1 MADISKVAKHSA
13 ECKTMGISVLPPS
26 INDSEQYF
34 TPTSQ
39 GIRFALG
46 GIKGIGEGVV
56 QTIIETRRK
65 EGAFKGLSDFVQKI
79 DVKKI
84 GKKTI
89 ETLIEAGCFDDFSS
103 SRRALIA
110 QIGDLFDAS
119 VRIQREKTK
128 GYLSFFEDGEQDP
141 EATVALSSDEVPLE
155 RLFKERELLGF
166 YLTGHPLQFYQ
177 DAIDTMEAATIDE
190 VLLAQQSTVL
200 IVPLV
205 VEDLEFRLSQK
216 TQKKFAVLKASD
228 QSGML
233 ELLAWSDI
241 METKG
246 PLLKENSLLVALIEI
261 EKKGAEQ
268 RTLLKDLY
276 SFESVK
282 IQEVLENRDRLRASQ
297 KSFLQKKA
305 QQESRGNVMK
315 GKEEKKEPLLKLQLN
330 EAEMGHQAVVHL
342 KKLFSNSAGKSPV
355 RIRIGPTTLQIDES
369 FGVKITPELLNELKT
384 LKYVETVEHGE
395 G

>member
-1 MADISKVAKHSA
+1 MD
-13 ECKTMGISVLPPS
+13 
-26 INDSEQYF
+26 
-34 TPTSQ
+34 
-39 GIRFALG
+39 
-46 GIKGIGEGVV
+46 
-56 QTIIETRRK
+56 
-65 EGAFKGLSDFVQKI
+65 
-79 DVKKI
+79 
-84 GKKTI
+84 
-89 ETLIEAGCFDDFSS
+89 
-103 SRRALIA
+103 
-110 QIGDLFDAS
+110 
-119 VRIQREKTK
+119 
-128 GYLSFFEDGEQDP
+128 
-141 EATVALSSDEVPLE
+141 
-155 RLFKERELLGF
+155 
-166 YLTGHPLQFYQ
+166 
-177 DAIDTMEAATIDE
+177 AATIDE
-190 VLLAQQSTVL
+190 VLQAQQSTVF

-384 LKYVETVEHGE
+384 LKYVEAVEHGE